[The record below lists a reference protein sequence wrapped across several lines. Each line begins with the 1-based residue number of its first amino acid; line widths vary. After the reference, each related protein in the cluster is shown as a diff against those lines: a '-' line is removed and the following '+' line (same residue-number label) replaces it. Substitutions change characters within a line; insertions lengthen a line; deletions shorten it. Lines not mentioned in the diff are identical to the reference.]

1 MGVLVIKIHSVRS
14 VLLILLWTFYVTDV
28 AKWRVA
34 MNVKSVDCVLSAWKG
49 EKSPQGQR
57 RRACC
62 EHIFVTPDVFLPH
75 IHICGKFNTSVAG
88 VTFDWFPLSIAVNEL
103 VKLSIQHTYTYSRAH
118 HTYIQRYTNIQINT
132 FSSPPLTTP
141 RSDFNLHKIFIT
153 FVGVLPQ
160 AVAQRAIQS
169 VSHTLKLAFAFLLH
183 SIAHLFYTTAA
194 TTS

>member
-1 MGVLVIKIHSVRS
+1 MRS

-118 HTYIQRYTNIQINT
+118 HTYIQRYTNIQINS
-132 FSSPPLTTP
+132 FSSPPLAIHSNSHSPFCCIQLLICFTQQQQQQASFLRHLRLQQRKPTSP
-141 RSDFNLHKIFIT
+141 ASRRLSRTHK
-153 FVGVLPQ
+153 
-160 AVAQRAIQS
+160 
-169 VSHTLKLAFAFLLH
+169 
-183 SIAHLFYTTAA
+183 SI
-194 TTS
+194 